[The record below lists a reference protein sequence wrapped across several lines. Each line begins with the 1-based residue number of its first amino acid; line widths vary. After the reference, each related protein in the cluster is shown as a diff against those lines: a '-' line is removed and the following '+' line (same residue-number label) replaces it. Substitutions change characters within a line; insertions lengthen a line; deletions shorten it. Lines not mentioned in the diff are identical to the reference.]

1 MGCSESKVEEQRA
14 VVLCHGRA
22 DILAAAIRHRN
33 ALASAHAAYSD
44 CLLSVS
50 VALHRFLLLLP
61 PSSSSSSSSSSP
73 VLSVPSRRESE
84 PSPPPPAPAVSSARR
99 SNPSAPIKFDTLDS
113 DDEYEGVVD
122 DGYYFHHQHP
132 YEGPFRHVPS
142 FESIYYARRQPAPYS
157 VAYEQRPPSYET
169 LQVDYFDPYS
179 GFTSQE
185 NHPFPFPPGY
195 YGSMGGSFNPNPASE
210 TMPPLVSRGSSS
222 SRAPPPSPPR
232 ISTWDLLNP
241 FSTDIYGHGYTP
253 SRNSGEVRHEEGIP
267 DLEEVDME
275 QKMVQEATYSNLSST
290 AVSSSATKNGA
301 YTSIRA
307 SSAREDESRRSCRQ
321 LSKAG
326 RSSNSDT
333 SVIDKNVV
341 AMEQRNA
348 AASNNTRNA
357 LEVANAIK
365 AQFQRASK
373 SFRKLSELLE
383 MANHQLHSKQS
394 PHDGLLT
401 PLNSIDDSVKG
412 SMGLASILQKLYV
425 WEKKLYNEVKSEE
438 RMRLLLS
445 KSNKELRHLVE
456 KAAEAHRIDTTRSWI
471 DKLSMEIEIAIQV
484 VTTVSK
490 KIDAVRDEE
499 LWPQVTELVLGLVR
513 MWSLLLKCHQV
524 HCQAIAE
531 VKGLDFIVSSG
542 KLSSANADEIL
553 QLEMEMHKWS
563 SNLPA
568 SINAQRNFAK
578 ALNGWLLLCL
588 PHEHAETAPSPTRI
602 GAPPVFVICNYW
614 SQAMDRASECEVTN
628 SLLTFADSLH
638 QLWERLAVDQ
648 NDRMIAVRDR
658 EKLLRVIEKKRRAMH
673 KEVKSLRKK
682 LALVPGQITT
692 PPHQKPDD
700 AHNTTAEVVGSLES
714 GLKNVFEAMEHFSA
728 SSVKAYGE
736 LLELCGEQKTDSA
749 QNSHWNLI

>member
-1 MGCSESKVEEQRA
+1 MGCSESKVEEQRS

-50 VALHRFLLLLP
+50 VALHRFLLP
-61 PSSSSSSSSSSP
+61 PPSSSSSP
-73 VLSVPSRRESE
+73 VLSVPGRRKSE
-84 PSPPPPAPAVSSARR
+84 PSPPPPAPAVFSARH

-113 DDEYEGVVD
+113 DDEYEEVVD
-122 DGYYFHHQHP
+122 GGYYVHQP
-132 YEGPFRHVPS
+132 YPYGVPFRHVPS
-142 FESIYYARRQPAPYS
+142 FESIYYARRQPPPHS
-157 VAYEQRPPSYET
+157 VVYEQRPPSYDYEA
-169 LQVDYFDPYS
+169 LQVRYFDPYS
-179 GFTSQE
+179 AFTSHE
-185 NHPFPFPPGY
+185 NRPFPFPPGY

-210 TMPPLVSRGSSS
+210 AMPPLVSGGSSS
-222 SRAPPPSPPR
+222 SRAPPPPSPPR

-241 FSTDIYGHGYTP
+241 FATDIYGHGYTP
-253 SRNSGEVRHEEGIP
+253 SRSSGEVRHEEGIP
-267 DLEEVDME
+267 DLEEVEME
-275 QKMVQEATYSNLSST
+275 QKVVQEATYGNLTST

-301 YTSIRA
+301 YTSISA
-307 SSAREDESRRSCRQ
+307 SPAREDESRRSRQ
-321 LSKAG
+321 QQSKAS
-326 RSSNSDT
+326 RSSHFDPSM
-333 SVIDKNVV
+333 IDKNAV

-348 AASNNTRNA
+348 AASKKTRNA

-365 AQFQRASK
+365 LQFQRASQ
-373 SFRKLSELLE
+373 SFRELSELLE

-401 PLNSIDDSVKG
+401 PLNCIDDSVRG

-456 KAAEAHRIDTTRSWI
+456 NGAAAHKIDTTRSWI

-490 KIDAVRDEE
+490 KINAVRDEE

-513 MWSLLLKCHQV
+513 MWSLLLECHQV
-524 HCQAIAE
+524 QCQAITK

-563 SNLPA
+563 SNL
-568 SINAQRNFAK
+568 SLWMNAQRNYAK

-588 PHEHAETAPSPTRI
+588 PHERAETAPSPTRI

-614 SQAMDRASECEVTN
+614 SQAMDRASECEVID
-628 SLLTFADSLH
+628 SMLTFAASLH

-658 EKLLRVIEKKRRAMH
+658 ERLLRVIEKKRRAMH
-673 KEVKSLRKK
+673 KEVDSLRKK
-682 LALVPGQITT
+682 LALVPDQITT
-692 PPHQKPDD
+692 PLHQKPHDD
-700 AHNTTAEVVGSLES
+700 HNTAEVGSLEL
-714 GLKNVFEAMEHFSA
+714 GLKNVFAAMEHFSA

-736 LLELCGEQKTDSA
+736 LLELCGGSYR
-749 QNSHWNLI
+749 N